1 MKRRNFLKTLL
12 SLLGSVTFVSVA
24 YPFVRFLSPRKG
36 KASAKKLVVSMSD
49 IAPGTAMNVTYN
61 NKPVVIIHRRNEGF
75 VAFSRVC
82 THLGCI
88 VNYDTIQNEMICPCH
103 AARFNL
109 EGNVLAGPAPSPL
122 EKIPIKVE
130 SEKILVG

>member
-12 SLLGSVTFVSVA
+12 SILGSVTFVTVA
-24 YPFVRFLSPRKG
+24 YPFVRFLSPREG
-36 KASAKKLVVSMSD
+36 KTAAEKVVVSMRD
-49 IAPGTAMNVTYN
+49 IAPGTAMSMTYN
-61 NKPVVIIHRRNEGF
+61 DKPIIIIHRRNEGF

-82 THLGCI
+82 THLGCL
-88 VNYDTIQNEMICPCH
+88 VNYDAIQNEMICPCH

-122 EKIPIKVE
+122 ERIPIEVE